1 MGLGEIFTR
10 DIKIT
15 QQDTVSGA
23 SRHDT
28 IVIGPGG
35 AYPSWGGSGP
45 YRGVL
50 QIAAAWR
57 ASMLLADLLGRLPWD
72 EYRKAP
78 GATSDDPP
86 ELLPVPPVLDQPAPP
101 DTRMTT
107 FSSWGL
113 DALFHGN
120 AIGLYADRDRLGY
133 PSAITPVPADHV
145 WIKRRERS
153 DHIPLPIPL
162 GAPAYWIGATPFYA
176 DTVSTAGK
184 WYSAD
189 EVFHVKGPC
198 APAALRGMGV
208 LEAGLSG
215 GPLSLAATLQE
226 QAGNVGAAGV
236 PTMHIKSYDPDF
248 DEAQAGQL
256 KAKAIETQRV
266 RSPMV
271 TNALVD
277 ATPLAWNP
285 SETQL
290 IDARRLSLVDIAN
303 LFGMDAEWVNA
314 GQVSGTYQNIEQK
327 GIDFLRHAAGGWL
340 ARFEQSLSLVRPRG
354 HWVEANRNAELQAD
368 TLNRFQVYEIAVRN
382 GVLTRDEC
390 RALERRPKLTPKQRE
405 EALPTNVESH
415 EPAGPPGGND
425 TATGLPG
432 GPPRANTPRGARQPG
447 KRGSQGPTH
456 GAGSRLAA
464 VGRRTEDGDE

>member
-1 MGLGEIFTR
+1 
-10 DIKIT
+10 
-15 QQDTVSGA
+15 
-23 SRHDT
+23 
-28 IVIGPGG
+28 
-35 AYPSWGGSGP
+35 
-45 YRGVL
+45 
-50 QIAAAWR
+50 
-57 ASMLLADLLGRLPWD
+57 
-72 EYRKAP
+72 
-78 GATSDDPP
+78 
-86 ELLPVPPVLDQPAPP
+86 
-101 DTRMTT
+101 
-107 FSSWGL
+107 
-113 DALFHGN
+113 
-120 AIGLYADRDRLGY
+120 
-133 PSAITPVPADHV
+133 
-145 WIKRRERS
+145 
-153 DHIPLPIPL
+153 
-162 GAPAYWIGATPFYA
+162 
-176 DTVSTAGK
+176 
-184 WYSAD
+184 
-189 EVFHVKGPC
+189 
-198 APAALRGMGV
+198 MGV
-208 LEAGLSG
+208 LEVGLSG
-215 GPLSLAATLQE
+215 GPLALAATLQE

-248 DEAQAGQL
+248 DEGQATQL

-303 LFGMDAEWVNA
+303 MFGMDAEWVNA

-405 EALPTNVESH
+405 EALPASDAH
-415 EPAGPPGGND
+415 EPAGPPGSNN
-425 TATGLPG
+425 LPG
-432 GPPRANTPRGARQPG
+432 GVPAAQGSRQPG
-447 KRGSQGPTH
+447 KRGTQGPSR

-464 VGRRTEDGDE
+464 VGRRAEHGHDGAGERIEDRWQ